1 MVGAPQAS
9 GGYRDERDAALAQIE
24 SLRQQVAALEPEV
37 QRLRAENETL
47 RRELTRYSGQPYAP
61 TRSTSPAV
69 VIAIAVAAMM
79 FLGGVVSFLAVRSEA
94 PSSPQP
100 VSVPVSAPV
109 EVTPSSAPPI
119 VPTQVAPSLP
129 APVSSTP
136 MPSSHLGLTGT

>member
-37 QRLRAENETL
+37 QRLRAENDAL

-61 TRSTSPAV
+61 TRSASPA
-69 VIAIAVAAMM
+69 IIIAVAVMAMM
-79 FLGGVVSFLAVRSEA
+79 FLGGVVSFLLVRSESTP
-94 PSSPQP
+94 PSQA
-100 VSVPVSAPV
+100 VPVSMPV
-109 EVTPSSAPPI
+109 EVTPPSVPPSGSQQ
-119 VPTQVAPSLP
+119 VPPSIP

-136 MPSSHLGLTGT
+136 SLPSTHQGLTGT